1 MTGNSEVPEI
11 RRPQLDAVLKF
22 LPIFEQ
28 PGYVFGEWHSPE
40 GQFPYYSMSREVM
53 DFIEALS
60 DQEIIFS
67 FDWPSWQE
75 EAVQYVSDPGAVEQ
89 ADLLTLRK
97 LLTLHVRK
105 DRFVE
110 GHLAHMLEDGHI
122 TAVLR
127 QLNKIREQMAR
138 S

>member
-1 MTGNSEVPEI
+1 MTNNSDVPEI
-11 RRPQLDAVLKF
+11 GRPQLDAVLKF
-22 LPIFEQ
+22 LPIFER
-28 PGYVFGEWHSPE
+28 PGYVFGEWHSPA
-40 GQFPYYSMSREVM
+40 GQFPYYSMSREVL
-53 DFIEALS
+53 DFIQALS
-60 DQEIIFS
+60 AQEIIFS

-75 EAVQYVSDPGAVEQ
+75 EAVQYVSDPGAVER

-127 QLNKIREQMAR
+127 RLNKIREQMAR
-138 S
+138 N

>member
-1 MTGNSEVPEI
+1 MTGNSEVPEVG
-11 RRPQLDAVLKF
+11 RPQLDAVLKF

-28 PGYVFGEWHSPE
+28 PGYGFGEWHSPA
-40 GQFPYYSMSREVM
+40 GQFPYYSMSREVL
-53 DFIEALS
+53 DFIQALS
-60 DQEIIFS
+60 AQEIIFS

-75 EAVQYVSDPGAVEQ
+75 EAVQYVSDPGAVER
-89 ADLLTLRK
+89 ADLLTLGK
-97 LLTLHVRK
+97 LLTTYVRK

-127 QLNKIREQMAR
+127 QLKKIREEMGR

>member
-1 MTGNSEVPEI
+1 MTNNSDVPEI
-11 RRPQLDAVLKF
+11 GLRQLDAVLKF

-28 PGYVFGEWHSPE
+28 PGYVFGEWHSPA
-40 GQFPYYSMSREVM
+40 GQFPYYSMSREVL
-53 DFIEALS
+53 DFIQALS
-60 DQEIIFS
+60 AQEIIFS

-75 EAVQYVSDPGAVEQ
+75 EAVQYVSDPGAVER

-110 GHLAHMLEDGHI
+110 GHLANMMERGHI

-127 QLNKIREQMAR
+127 QLKKIREQTAR

>member
-1 MTGNSEVPEI
+1 MTNNSDVPEI
-11 RRPQLDAVLKF
+11 GRPQLDAVLKF

-28 PGYVFGEWHSPE
+28 TGYVFGEWHSPA
-40 GQFPYYSMSREVM
+40 GQFPYYSMSQEVL
-53 DFIEALS
+53 DFIQALS
-60 DQEIIFS
+60 AQEIIFS

-75 EAVQYVSDPGAVEQ
+75 EAVQYVSEPRAVER

-97 LLTLHVRK
+97 LLTIHVRK

-122 TAVLR
+122 TALLR
-127 QLNKIREQMAR
+127 RLKKIREEMAR

>member
-1 MTGNSEVPEI
+1 MTSNRDIPEI
-11 RRPQLDAVLKF
+11 GLPQLDAVLKF

-28 PGYVFGEWHSPE
+28 PGYVFGEWHNPA
-40 GQFPYYSMSREVM
+40 GKFPYYSMSPEVS
-53 DFIEALS
+53 DFIQTLYA
-60 DQEIIFS
+60 QEIIIS

-75 EAVQYVSDPGAVEQ
+75 EAARYLSHPGAVGQ

-97 LLTLHVRK
+97 LLTLHVRQ

-110 GHLAHMLEDGHI
+110 GHLAHMLKDGHI
-122 TAVLR
+122 TALLR
-127 QLNKIREQMAR
+127 RLNKIREEMAR